1 VIAERSIS
9 HALVKAMTVFLMS
22 HIALM
27 LVIMT
32 LG

>member
-9 HALVKAMTVFLMS
+9 RALVKAMTVFLMS